1 MRVQHLR
8 ALILAQDYRIDPRLV
23 AEALLARVRASSS
36 VTGPAGARS
45 RPADPERR

>member
-1 MRVQHLR
+1 MRVQRLR
-8 ALILAQDYRIDPRLV
+8 ALVLAQDYRIDPRQV
-23 AEALLARVRASSS
+23 AEALLARVRAGGP